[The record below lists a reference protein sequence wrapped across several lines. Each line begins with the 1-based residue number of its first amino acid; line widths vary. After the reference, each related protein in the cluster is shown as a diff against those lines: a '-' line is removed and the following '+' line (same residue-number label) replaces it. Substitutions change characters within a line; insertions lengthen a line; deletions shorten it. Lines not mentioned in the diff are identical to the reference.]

1 MPRTDEP
8 EVRVQHLNEPG
19 YEGIAFT
26 TIFNIHAVRTMGLEV
41 INATAE
47 RIAHEFLTDPEL
59 MKFIDRDKIQTAITD
74 AIGRAFVEKLM
85 GPPPTPGKEAPIAEP
100 AKPSR

>member
-19 YEGIAFT
+19 YEQIAFT
-26 TIFNIHAVRTMGLEV
+26 TVFNLHAVRIMGLEI
-41 INATAE
+41 INETATL
-47 RIAHEFLTDPEL
+47 IAQQFLKDPEL
-59 MKFIDRDKIQTAITD
+59 IKLIDRDKIRDEITA
-74 AIGRAFVEKLM
+74 AIGRAFVEKLL
-85 GPPPTPGKEAPIAEP
+85 GKEAPVAEP